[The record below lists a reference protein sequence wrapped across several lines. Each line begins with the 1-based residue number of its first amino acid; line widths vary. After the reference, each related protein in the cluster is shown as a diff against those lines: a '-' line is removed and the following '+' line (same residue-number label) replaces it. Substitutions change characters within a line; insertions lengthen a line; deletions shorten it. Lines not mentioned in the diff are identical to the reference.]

1 MNAREESRAAFLALR
16 ETLPAALAGWTGKA
30 WRLIGQD
37 HNVDYYMRL
46 APAGGGLPLDIGAEH
61 GKGRIRVGCG
71 SVPDR
76 DGRAVWWQDVAPWV
90 PGSGREAP
98 PAMTA
103 SLDKSAERIAGD
115 ISRRMLPAMERAA
128 PWFQA
133 RMESVQA
140 ASDQYD
146 SALALLRSMGATIHD
161 TGRGR
166 ESRSAYFTTA
176 RGGTVRVT
184 VREYGTVEVRE
195 DFPPGEALESVL
207 RVILASR

>member
-1 MNAREESRAAFLALR
+1 M
-16 ETLPAALAGWTGKA
+16 
-30 WRLIGQD
+30 
-37 HNVDYYMRL
+37 
-46 APAGGGLPLDIGAEH
+46 
-61 GKGRIRVGCG
+61 
-71 SVPDR
+71 PDR
-76 DGRAVWWQDVAPWV
+76 DGRAVWWQDVAPWLA
-90 PGSGREAP
+90 GSGREAAP
-98 PAMTA
+98 EITA
-103 SLDKSAERIAGD
+103 SLARGWGGIARD
-115 ISRRMLPAMERAA
+115 INRKMIPAMDRAL

-146 SALALLRSMGATIHD
+146 SAVALLRRMGATIND

-184 VREYGTVEVRE
+184 VRDYGTVEVRE